1 MSAQIGAAAGSGA
14 HRFGRGVLDRAIFR
28 ELVPPFFFGMFAF
41 LCILLGMETL
51 YDLMRLLAREGFT
64 MGEVGLIFAC
74 RLPKML
80 AFTFPMSI
88 LLAAV
93 LGYNRLSGDGETTA
107 LRAGGVSFFRMELV
121 GVTFAA
127 VIGALTYWMSEAVVP
142 RAERA
147 AERTVLMGEYRRAVR
162 DDVFFR
168 MPAHGPLRRVVV
180 AEEFDHP
187 KGILRGV
194 TIIEL
199 DEGHLS
205 TAYWAE
211 EAVWHEYS
219 WELRNVRFIAGPFT
233 GETATVKTIDPIEA
247 APSDILD
254 RARRPGEM
262 NREELRQ
269 EIAQQG
275 DEIRALRS
283 AGVRETEKRLRSA
296 VRRWRNLAIQY
307 HLRTAVPVSCI
318 AFALVGIPLGI
329 RPRRTGSSMNLGLAV
344 VIVFGYYIF
353 FNLLSLFGQ
362 RGVLPPFATAWMA
375 NAIALAVGV
384 GLSIEAAK

>member
-1 MSAQIGAAAGSGA
+1 M
-14 HRFGRGVLDRAIFR
+14 DRAIFR
-28 ELVPPFFFGMFAF
+28 ELVPPFFFGVFAF
-41 LCILLGMETL
+41 LCILLGIETL
-51 YDLMRLLAREGFT
+51 YDLIRLLAREKFT
-64 MGEVGLIFAC
+64 VGEVGLIFAY

-80 AFTFPMSI
+80 AFTFPMSM

-107 LRAGGVSFFRMELV
+107 MRAGGISFFRIELV
-121 GVTFAA
+121 GIAFAA
-127 VIGALTYWMSEAVVP
+127 VIGALVYWMSEEVVP

-147 AERTVLMGEYRRAVR
+147 AERAVLVGQYRRAVR
-162 DDVFFR
+162 EDVFFR
-168 MPAHGPLRRVVV
+168 MPADGPLRRVVV
-180 AEEFDHP
+180 ADEFDHP

-199 DEGHLS
+199 DQGRLS

-211 EAVWHEYS
+211 EAIWREYS
-219 WELRNVRFIAGPFT
+219 WELRTVRFIAGPFT
-233 GETATVKTIDPIEA
+233 GATAAVKTIDPIEA
-247 APSDILD
+247 APSDITD
-254 RARRPGEM
+254 QPGGPAGM
-262 NREELRQ
+262 NRQELRQ

-275 DEIRALRS
+275 EEVRALRG
-283 AGVRETEKRLRSA
+283 AGVRETEKKLGSA
-296 VRRWRNLAIQY
+296 VRRWRNLKIQY

-318 AFALVGIPLGI
+318 AFALVGIPLGV

-362 RGVLPPFATAWMA
+362 RGVLPPFATAWLA